1 MLTPSTEQGVAEAVN
16 PPVTMP
22 GLHERG
28 RLAEED
34 AMDGLPLTSRRR
46 RRPGFPVVLVT
57 LWTGVFVLSF
67 SAAQLL
73 G

>member
-1 MLTPSTEQGVAEAVN
+1 
-16 PPVTMP
+16 
-22 GLHERG
+22 
-28 RLAEED
+28 
-34 AMDGLPLTSRRR
+34 MDGLPLTSRRR

>member
-1 MLTPSTEQGVAEAVN
+1 
-16 PPVTMP
+16 
-22 GLHERG
+22 
-28 RLAEED
+28 
-34 AMDGLPLTSRRR
+34 MDSLPLTFRRR